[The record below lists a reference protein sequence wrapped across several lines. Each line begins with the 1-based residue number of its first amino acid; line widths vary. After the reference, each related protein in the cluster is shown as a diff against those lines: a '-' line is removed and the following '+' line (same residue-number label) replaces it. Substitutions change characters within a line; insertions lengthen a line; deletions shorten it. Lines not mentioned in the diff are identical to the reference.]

1 VTAFL
6 GSNLIIGLV
15 LIALLLALV
24 WRQRHHLDVPFT
36 SPQRSW
42 RALAWLGFAATAA
55 LTLWGTFADNW
66 RKMVGEALDINEK
79 YLSQRLVLEP
89 VARDVRAV
97 TLALLALSLLGM
109 APLFARYIGG
119 YGYQLLLVLAG
130 GTLFFPG
137 FFLRQ
142 RLDTVLV
149 STLLFD
155 LPPPLSLGMLSTII
169 FVVLDYAANVAL
181 LVISYLGLLGLVALP
196 VTLVLDLLRQREPP
210 ADRQTAA
217 YYAELRANLAARR
230 AMTPQGVDAVP
241 GGPPAA
247 AEPGRDDR
255 REPHPRP

>member
-1 VTAFL
+1 MTAFL
-6 GSNLIIGLV
+6 GSNLAVGL
-15 LIALLLALV
+15 LLLALLLALV
-24 WRQRHHLDVPFT
+24 WRQRHNLDVLFT

-42 RALAWLGFAATAA
+42 RALAWLGFGSTAA
-55 LTLWGTFADNW
+55 LALWGTFADNW
-66 RKMVGEALDINEK
+66 RKMIGEALDINER

-97 TLALLALSLLGM
+97 TLVLLALSLLTM
-109 APLFARYIGG
+109 APLFARYVGG
-119 YGYQLLLVLAG
+119 YGYQLALMILG

-155 LPPPLSLGMLSTII
+155 LPPPLSLGMLATII

-181 LVISYLGLLGLVALP
+181 LVITYLGLLGLVALP

-210 ADRQTAA
+210 PDREPEA

-230 AMTPQGVDAVP
+230 AMTPQGAQLTQGP
-241 GGPPAA
+241 AGGAELRPPPERAH
-247 AEPGRDDR
+247 E
-255 REPHPRP
+255 EQ